1 MADTLR
7 KRNQY
12 VDITTPH
19 AFKQFFRE
27 DYSEQFVINVGKR
40 PKQTE
45 IGMITR
51 NGQSIEFST
60 TTMQNDADHYEYE
73 YELKDEK
80 NTRVSGKAKRAKQM
94 LRIDGLEADKRYSVR
109 IQVFNGVA
117 TSPLTEWKRI
127 DVDRDPGGPGR
138 PIVPANGPQDK
149 VLSHDMKHHIL
160 WYFTDTVLDQ
170 DGGSYYSCKI
180 LSDTQ
185 KREFPMTLFLSSKK
199 PTLGGYYV
207 ILDRD
212 LEYNAKWLYIKMFSN
227 KRSRN
232 KPVVEEM
239 KHKSKLGTHTAN
251 QEHTYLGFRFPKS
264 DLVHIIDAVSN
275 AFSLP
280 FSNKKDA
287 YYLKIA
293 KSFTM
298 QLFRETNEA
307 AISPYVCVRTI
318 PALWAYIADHMKYE
332 TQSNPMKT
340 LKEVLNGRVTAPQ
353 IQNMNNW
360 KDASEVLSAVGGIM
374 MIEGSQAID
383 GNILRNVFARITDP
397 KVYGSMKGILK
408 NIGLIFEH
416 WVDFHLWHT

>member
-94 LRIDGLEADKRYSVR
+94 LRIDGLEADKRYFVR

-127 DVDRDPGGPGR
+127 DVDRDPGDPGR
-138 PIVPANGPQDK
+138 PIVPVNGPQDK
-149 VLSHDMKHHIL
+149 VLRHDMKHHIL

-170 DGGSYYSCKI
+170 HGGSYYSCKI
-180 LSDTQ
+180 STQ
-185 KREFPMTLFLSSKK
+185 KREFTMTLFCSSKK
-199 PTLGGYYV
+199 PTLGVYYV
-207 ILDRD
+207 ILED
-212 LEYNAKWLYIKMFSN
+212 LECNAKWLHIRMFSN
-227 KRSRN
+227 KCSHR
-232 KPVVEEM
+232 KHVVDEM
-239 KHKSKLGTHTAN
+239 THKTRYGNNDTAN
-251 QEHTYLGFRFPKS
+251 QKYTNLGFRFPKS
-264 DLVHIIDAVSN
+264 DLVHIIDAVSK
-275 AFSLP
+275 AWFSLP
-280 FSNKKDA
+280 FSKKDA
-287 YYLKIA
+287 
-293 KSFTM
+293 
-298 QLFRETNEA
+298 
-307 AISPYVCVRTI
+307 
-318 PALWAYIADHMKYE
+318 
-332 TQSNPMKT
+332 
-340 LKEVLNGRVTAPQ
+340 
-353 IQNMNNW
+353 
-360 KDASEVLSAVGGIM
+360 
-374 MIEGSQAID
+374 
-383 GNILRNVFARITDP
+383 
-397 KVYGSMKGILK
+397 
-408 NIGLIFEH
+408 
-416 WVDFHLWHT
+416 